1 MDIGRRFK
9 LYRERSE
16 LSQKEAAKELGV
28 KPYQLANYETN
39 RSEPNIAT
47 LKKMSKLYHVSI
59 DTLLGNTKL
68 SERTEQNTPID
79 EKEYDYASIKKKV
92 EELLKEIEKYQGGQ

>member
-9 LYRERSE
+9 LYRERSG
-16 LSQKEAAKELGV
+16 LSQKEAAIELGV
-28 KPYQLANYETN
+28 KPYQIANYETN

-92 EELLKEIEKYQGGQ
+92 EELLKEIEKRQGGQ

>member
-28 KPYQLANYETN
+28 KPYQIANYETN
-39 RSEPNIAT
+39 RSEPNIET
-47 LKKMSKLYHVSI
+47 LKKMSKLYHVSLDI
-59 DTLLGNTKL
+59 LLGNSKL
-68 SERTEQNTPID
+68 IEIAEQNMPID
-79 EKEYDYASIKKKV
+79 EKRFDLEDIKAKLEDLVEEIKKR
-92 EELLKEIEKYQGGQ
+92 QGDK

>member
-68 SERTEQNTPID
+68 LERTEQNTPID

-92 EELLKEIEKYQGGQ
+92 EELLKEIEKRQGGQ

>member
-28 KPYQLANYETN
+28 KPYQIANYETN
-39 RSEPNIAT
+39 RSEPNIET
-47 LKKMSKLYHVSI
+47 LKKMSKLYHVSLDI
-59 DTLLGNTKL
+59 LLGNSKL
-68 SERTEQNTPID
+68 IEIAEHNMPID
-79 EKEYDYASIKKKV
+79 EKRFDLEDIKAKLEDLVEEIKKR
-92 EELLKEIEKYQGGQ
+92 QGDK

>member
-92 EELLKEIEKYQGGQ
+92 EELLKEIEKHQGGQ

>member
-9 LYRERSE
+9 IYRERSG
-16 LSQKEAAKELGV
+16 LSQKDAAKALGV

-47 LKKMSKLYHVSI
+47 LKKMSKLYHVSL
-59 DTLLGNTKL
+59 DTLLGNSKL
-68 SERTEQNTPID
+68 SERTEQNAPID
-79 EKEYDYASIKKKV
+79 EKEYDYASIKQKV
-92 EELLKEIEKYQGGQ
+92 EDLLREIEKRQGDK

>member
-68 SERTEQNTPID
+68 SERTEQNAPID

-92 EELLKEIEKYQGGQ
+92 EELLKEIEKHQGGQ

>member
-9 LYRERSE
+9 LYRERSG
-16 LSQKEAAKELGV
+16 LSQKEAAQALGI
-28 KPYQLANYETN
+28 KPYQIANYETN

-92 EELLKEIEKYQGGQ
+92 EELLKEIEKRQGGQ

>member
-68 SERTEQNTPID
+68 SERTEQNSPID

-92 EELLKEIEKYQGGQ
+92 EELLKEIEKRQGGQ